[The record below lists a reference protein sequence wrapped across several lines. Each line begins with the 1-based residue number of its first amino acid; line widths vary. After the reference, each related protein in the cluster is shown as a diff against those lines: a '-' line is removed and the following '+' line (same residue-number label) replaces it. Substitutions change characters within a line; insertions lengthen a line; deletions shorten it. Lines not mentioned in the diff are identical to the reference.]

1 MQIIFILSLQLSMLQ
16 IDTKDIKC
24 MTTQQRKTL
33 NYVKCGA
40 CNANSDKKERKG
52 IQFIGCVQ
60 IQADWRRQ
68 PFHSTV
74 EGCGRKRAPPTLHII
89 LWETVSSN
97 KCVSKLI
104 LTFVTRVRVPLGRSG
119 RSSSESRPLPKL
131 SMEWEEMVW
140 QSSSKE

>member
-1 MQIIFILSLQLSMLQ
+1 MLDMAPAMP
-16 IDTKDIKC
+16 IVI
-24 MTTQQRKTL
+24 R
-33 NYVKCGA
+33 
-40 CNANSDKKERKG
+40 KKERKG

-74 EGCGRKRAPPTLHII
+74 KSNY
-89 LWETVSSN
+89 VS
-97 KCVSKLI
+97 KKLLVCVSKLI

-131 SMEWEEMVW
+131 SIEWEEMVW